1 MTFKINIDDK
11 LLSFVISKGDKDF
24 DWTELD
30 KLDQVK
36 IISAICSA
44 YEFCSKRCK

>member
-11 LLSFVISKGDKDF
+11 LLSFIILKDDKNF
-24 DWTELD
+24 DWSELD

-44 YEFCSKRCK
+44 YEFFLKRCK

>member
-11 LLSFVISKGDKDF
+11 LLSFVISKDDKNF
-24 DWTELD
+24 DWAELD

-36 IISAICSA
+36 IISAICNA
-44 YEFCSKRCK
+44 YEFFSKRCK

>member
-11 LLSFVISKGDKDF
+11 LLSFVISKDDKNF
-24 DWTELD
+24 DWSELD

-36 IISAICSA
+36 IISAICRA
-44 YEFCSKRCK
+44 YKFFSKRYK

>member
-11 LLSFVISKGDKDF
+11 LLSFVISKDDKDF

-36 IISAICSA
+36 IISAIGRA
-44 YEFCSKRCK
+44 YEYFSNLY

>member
-11 LLSFVISKGDKDF
+11 LLSFIISKDDKNF
-24 DWTELD
+24 DWDELD

-36 IISAICSA
+36 IISAICRA
-44 YEFCSKRCK
+44 YEFFSKHCK